1 MSADRSK
8 GPSRANS
15 FEIENLLKTAEQVTG
30 ICRSPNPT
38 RIPSPTGSVL
48 SSQSQVLTPNKQLT
62 DAEKLRKVILELI
75 DTERTYVKHLN
86 NLLENY
92 LEPLKR
98 ETFLSNS
105 EINALFGNIQEI
117 VTFQRQFLQNLDHA
131 IETESEFYNF
141 DHPSQFKVRHLVVD
155 PNKIFIFHFCSQ
167 GVLFTIGSA
176 FLYYVNHFKLYSSFC
191 ASHSKA
197 QKVLNPSK

>member
-1 MSADRSK
+1 MHFLVAGKQVVTEDVGMIVDRSK
-8 GPSRANS
+8 GPSRANL

-30 ICRSPNPT
+30 ICRSPNVT

-141 DHPSQFKVRHLVVD
+141 DHPSQFKVSYSNLIVD
-155 PNKIFIFHFCSQ
+155 PN
-167 GVLFTIGSA
+167 
-176 FLYYVNHFKLYSSFC
+176 
-191 ASHSKA
+191 
-197 QKVLNPSK
+197 